1 MEKDIYPETP
11 MEPHISITK
20 EMMTKLNNL
29 KSLSHCDVLDV
40 GCGQGFALEI
50 FKQAN
55 ANAVGI
61 TVGEDFRI
69 CKKKGLQVY
78 EMDQSFLNF
87 PPRSFDIIW
96 CRHAIEHSLFPLFT
110 LYGFADAL
118 RKGGLLYVEIPAP
131 NTSAHH
137 ENNPNHY
144 SVFTACVWSSL
155 FSKAGFKI
163 IESLDINL
171 QVPCGPDI
179 YHAFFLEH
187 MQQDN

>member
-1 MEKDIYPETP
+1 
-11 MEPHISITK
+11 
-20 EMMTKLNNL
+20 
-29 KSLSHCDVLDV
+29 
-40 GCGQGFALEI
+40 
-50 FKQAN
+50 
-55 ANAVGI
+55 
-61 TVGEDFRI
+61 
-69 CKKKGLQVY
+69 
-78 EMDQSFLNF
+78 MDQSFLNF

-110 LYGFADAL
+110 LNGFADAL
-118 RKGGLLYVEIPAP
+118 RKGGVLYVEVPAP

-163 IESLDINL
+163 IESLDISL

-187 MQQDN
+187 M